1 VSAEA
6 PSAGPAEPP
15 PGGPAGAGPEIALQ
29 NPSRYPEAAA
39 RRLRPW
45 LGRLLAELAPGAE
58 SFGARFV
65 GDRAMRRTNRDFR
78 GKDRTTD
85 VLSFPGGPTPEGR
98 HLGDVLVCVP
108 AARRQAAESGRP
120 AGREV
125 RRLLLHGL
133 LHCLGHD
140 HERDGGAMERLERR
154 LAARWLDGDEHGGAE
169 GGVDA
174 EAGGAG
180 GGASRRRRRV

>member
-1 VSAEA
+1 MSPEPSSASTAVGSEV
-6 PSAGPAEPP
+6 
-15 PGGPAGAGPEIALQ
+15 ALQ
-29 NPSRYPEAAA
+29 NPSRYPEAGA

-45 LGRLLAELAPGAE
+45 LGRLLAELAPEAA

-65 GDRAMRRTNRDFR
+65 GDRTMRRANRDFR

-108 AARRQAAESGRP
+108 AARRQAEEGGRP
-120 AGREV
+120 VEREV
-125 RRLLLHGL
+125 RRLLLHGV

-154 LAARWLDGDEHGGAE
+154 LAARWLDVGA
-169 GGVDA
+169 GRDGA
-174 EAGGAG
+174 AG
-180 GGASRRRRRV
+180 GGGADDRRRARRGSRGV